1 MYLFVIGDIFI
12 QKPVNTSALVGTTA
26 QFNCTADGAASV
38 TYLVNNMPIAEVA
51 STGVNQSNPVF
62 SGSQT
67 SVYLY
72 VPVTRSMDNWPVVC
86 IAYLP
91 DGGREASSPPAY
103 LHVQGL
109 C

>member
-1 MYLFVIGDIFI
+1 MIETFTQI
-12 QKPVNTSALVGTTA
+12 PVNTSALVGTTA
-26 QFNCTADGAASV
+26 QFGCTADGAYAI
-38 TYLVNNMPIAEVA
+38 TYLVNSMTIIAVA
-51 STGVNQSNPVF
+51 SIGVTQSAPVY

-86 IAYLP
+86 IAYLA
-91 DGGREASSPPAY
+91 DGTRVDSPPAY
-103 LHVQGL
+103 LYVQGL